1 MLLAHQSERVKRE
14 NSGWAEKG
22 ITPFQTPQSSLRF
35 TSLHKID
42 NPRRLF
48 KNTSRGGYAVPL
60 IVISIGLRQ
69 CIRLYIGVPPPRYAT
84 PVHTSAY
91 RYCYPNTGYT
101 LSSASAL
108 IINPLRSLYNLT
120 GVLYDQSGLIE
131 CDRLS
136 LMAGAVSISPRF

>member
-1 MLLAHQSERVKRE
+1 MFFDGSPLKEFISFFGVIIALCSFAQSERANEE
-14 NSGWAEKG
+14 NSGWAENG
-22 ITPFQTPQSSLRF
+22 ITQFQTPQSSLRF
-35 TSLHKID
+35 TSLHKMI
-42 NPRRLF
+42 NPRRLI

-91 RYCYPNTGYT
+91 RYRYPNMGYT

-108 IINPLRSLYNLT
+108 ISNPLRFPAL
-120 GVLYDQSGLIE
+120 GSGALS
-131 CDRLS
+131 RLS
-136 LMAGAVSISPRF
+136 G